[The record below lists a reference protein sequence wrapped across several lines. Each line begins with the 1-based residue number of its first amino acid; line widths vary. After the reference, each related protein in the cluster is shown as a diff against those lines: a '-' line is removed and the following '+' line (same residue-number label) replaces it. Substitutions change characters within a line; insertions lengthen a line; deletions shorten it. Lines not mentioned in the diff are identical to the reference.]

1 MKKQEQIN
9 NDDPEFADHN
19 LEKKAVTFSTEI
31 DPKLTPVMH
40 HSCQEF
46 VSEAEDQFIKMMYT
60 ESIGDELESQ
70 ELCLLKHDYLTD
82 L

>member
-1 MKKQEQIN
+1 
-9 NDDPEFADHN
+9 
-19 LEKKAVTFSTEI
+19 
-31 DPKLTPVMH
+31 MH
-40 HSCQEF
+40 HSCQEL